1 MVAMRPINK
10 IECVAVLLS
19 STPHTVRMSTVDM
32 RQQICEMVANFQ
44 EATRERREDLSGWAN
59 SRKEIHYVPQSGDGA
74 ADNILRD
81 KKSGW
86 NFNYYESKQTIHD
99 VNVANVQASVNGLK
113 RQIKEYDASLDAIT
127 EEIENSK
134 RKPEDPK
141 FKKLTQKE
149 VEALEAEYIDIYKRR
164 CERMVLLDG
173 EQETLAAHKYA
184 QMIQR
189 KRFELLHALRNNFMN
204 DGDER
209 YLRAGTTWV
218 ENYINELRK

>member
-1 MVAMRPINK
+1 
-10 IECVAVLLS
+10 
-19 STPHTVRMSTVDM
+19 M

-44 EATRERREDLSGWAN
+44 EVTRERRQEMSAWAN
-59 SRKEIHYVPQSGDGA
+59 SGKEIQYVAQPGDEA

-86 NFNYYESKQTIHD
+86 RFNYYEGKQTIHD

-113 RQIKEYDASLDAIT
+113 RQIKEYDAQLDKIT
-127 EEIENSK
+127 EDIENSK
-134 RKPEDPK
+134 KKSDDPK
-141 FKKLTQKE
+141 VKKLTPKE
-149 VEALEAEYIDIYKRR
+149 VEALEAEYIDIYKRK
-164 CERMVLLDG
+164 CERMVALDG
-173 EQETLAAHKYA
+173 EQDTLATHKYA

-209 YLRAGTTWV
+209 YMRAGTTWV
-218 ENYINELRK
+218 ENYISDLRK